1 MSVKFDNVMILDG
14 SGADPYKGAVL
25 VEDNRITR
33 IARNGSS
40 GSLQAETVVDGQG
53 KTLMPGLCD
62 AHLHLSWNNMATLE
76 EISFM
81 PVEEHTLF
89 CAQSAKTLIDMG
101 FTSGVGAAA
110 AKPRL
115 DVVTRNAIA
124 SGQIPGPRYLAAS
137 QEIATKGGLG
147 DTTPVHIEN
156 QDLSFGWVIS
166 GPEEMRAAVRMF
178 FKYGCD
184 VIKLNLSGEY
194 IANVDAEE
202 TVISEEEVAAAAAE
216 VHRRYR
222 TMAAHA
228 RSADSV
234 KMCLK
239 YGIKHI
245 YHASFADEEAISML
259 ENSNEEFFVAPGLA
273 WLIQTARGA
282 SVWGIEPGCDLAQL
296 YERELEHAIA
306 AMKEMHRRGIP
317 ILPGGD
323 YGFAWTPHG
332 TNSKDLQYFVE
343 MIGMTPMEAIV
354 SATKLGGQM
363 MKQPDDLGQIREG
376 FLADILIVD
385 GDPLEDITVLQS
397 QEAIPVVMKDGAFH
411 RNTLH

>member
-1 MSVKFDNVMILDG
+1 MSVKFENVMILDG
-14 SGADPYKGAVL
+14 SGADPYAGAVL
-25 VEDNRITR
+25 VEGNRIAK
-33 IARNGSS
+33 IVRNGAS
-40 GSLQAETVVDGQG
+40 GSISADQVVDGG
-53 KTLMPGLCD
+53 GRTLMPGMID
-62 AHLHLSWNNMATLE
+62 AHLHLSWNNMSTLE

-81 PVEEHTLF
+81 PVEEHVLF
-89 CAQSAKTLIDMG
+89 CAQSARTLIDMG

-115 DVVTRNAIA
+115 DVVMRNAIA

-137 QEIATKGGLG
+137 QEIATRGGLG
-147 DTTPVHIEN
+147 DTTPVHIDN

-194 IANVDAEE
+194 ISNVDAEE

-228 RSADSV
+228 RSAESV
-234 KMCLK
+234 KMCVK

-245 YHASFADEEAISML
+245 YHASFADEEAIAML
-259 ENSNEEFFVAPGLA
+259 EKSNEGFFVAPGLA

-282 SVWGIEPGCDLAQL
+282 AKWGIEPGSPLSL
-296 YERELEHAIA
+296 MYERELEHAVA

-332 TNSKDLQYFVE
+332 TNAKDLQYFVE

-354 SATKLGGQM
+354 SATKLGGRM
-363 MKQPDDLGQIREG
+363 MQRPEELGQIREG
-376 FLADILIVD
+376 YLADLIVVD
-385 GDPLEDITVLQS
+385 GDPLDDITVLQS
-397 QEAIPVVMKDGAFH
+397 GAAIGVVMQDGKFH
-411 RNTLH
+411 RNVLH